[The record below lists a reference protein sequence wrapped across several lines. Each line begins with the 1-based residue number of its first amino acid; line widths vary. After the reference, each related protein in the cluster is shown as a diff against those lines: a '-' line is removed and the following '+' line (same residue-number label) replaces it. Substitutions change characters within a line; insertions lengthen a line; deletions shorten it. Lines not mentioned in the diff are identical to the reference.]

1 MSFRSEKLEPLLFP
15 VFSFTLS
22 SGFLCLLVFFRLTH
36 NHYRHTLLTVFL
48 LPSHCINNSHF
59 SSAQS
64 FFFCS
69 PSRSFL
75 PLHFPS
81 TLVTCVCRFLCVC
94 RILQLPLENVEVI
107 LLPLLRRKKE
117 KKFCIK
123 ADGPNGFFFILPPS
137 EIDCQQFFFFYL
149 ERFR

>member
-117 KKFCIK
+117 KKILYKSRWSKWIFLYPTPFRNRLP
-123 ADGPNGFFFILPPS
+123 AVFFFT
-137 EIDCQQFFFFYL
+137 
-149 ERFR
+149 